1 VSTTRRVRHVVTEVH
16 KYSKIMTLA
25 CDVGFLFLLQV
36 VRCPDDC
43 TTTDAV
49 ENVVKLVRLL
59 LKSGAM
65 DVQDDEVG
73 APSEPAFAWASLS
86 FQNHH

>member
-1 VSTTRRVRHVVTEVH
+1 
-16 KYSKIMTLA
+16 
-25 CDVGFLFLLQV
+25 LQV

-43 TTTDAV
+43 TTRDDIEKVV
-49 ENVVKLVRLL
+49 ELVELL

-73 APSEPAFAWASLS
+73 APSELAFAWTSLS
-86 FQNHH
+86 FQNH